1 MASHARSRLARARR
15 ARRKNRDLRP
25 EIAPTPQTVARLLP
39 DPLWTLLQRGRL
51 TQEQVDAAHDIRT
64 AFEIIT
70 GPVRL
75 RTMRA
80 VSTVD
85 GAVYDLTRG
94 SRGRTGN
101 SDSDR
106 AILLQQR
113 FNAWVAVMKRLAVP
127 VGPIIDIVVEGQACR
142 SVDRTRGRRN
152 GWSTEILECG
162 LDLYIAAK
170 RPPRRG
176 RSDVAGDKKIPG
188 DRERDRG
195 DSDCDFPLG
204 TANARLRSHSNK
216 T

>member
-1 MASHARSRLARARR
+1 MAPYARSRLARVRR
-15 ARRKNRDLRP
+15 ARRKSRDLRA
-25 EIAPTPQTVARLLP
+25 EIAPTPQTVARLRP

-51 TQEQVDAAHDIRT
+51 TQEQVDAAHDIRM

-70 GPVRL
+70 APVRI

-85 GAVYDLTRG
+85 GAMYDLTRG
-94 SRGRTGN
+94 GRGRSGN
-101 SDSDR
+101 SESDR

-113 FNAWVAVMKRLAVP
+113 FNAWVAAMKNGAVP

-142 SVDRTRGRRN
+142 SVDRARGRRN

-170 RPPRRG
+170 RPPRR
-176 RSDVAGDKKIPG
+176 RQEKVPG
-188 DRERDRG
+188 DRDRDHG
-195 DSDCDFPLG
+195 DRDCDFPLG
-204 TANARLRSHSNK
+204 TAQARLRSHSNK